1 MNEKD
6 KKLENEQKIV
16 FSQKLNYYMNLNH
29 KQQDDIVTDLGIN
42 KSTISTWCRG
52 IKMPRVNAIKQ
63 LADYFGI
70 EISDLLEDK
79 PSESSIRD
87 SEKDLKVALFG
98 GDGEVTD
105 EMWDEVKKFAQYIK
119 STHDDKED

>member
-1 MNEKD
+1 
-6 KKLENEQKIV
+6 
-16 FSQKLNYYMNLNH
+16 
-29 KQQDDIVTDLGIN
+29 
-42 KSTISTWCRG
+42 
-52 IKMPRVNAIKQ
+52 MPRVNAIKQ

-79 PSESSIRD
+79 PSENTIRD
-87 SEKDLKVALFG
+87 TEKDLKVALFG

-119 STHDDKED
+119 STHNKKED